1 MLTTLALPVVR
12 NEEIAPRVNH
22 ISLTCPEHFS
32 FIPGQF
38 ITIHFE
44 HAGRSIRRS
53 YSIASRPGIDQ
64 TIDFAASYV
73 ENGIASEYLFGLTPG
88 SVLQV
93 SGPFGR
99 LILRTEP
106 EPLNRLFLIATGTG
120 ITPYRSMLPALS
132 EKMRAAPNL
141 KVFIMQGVQYRK
153 DVLYAEDFHAWAKQ
167 FPSQAVYR
175 TYLSRENLNDVRAA
189 YEYSGYVQS
198 SFAELAIVPE
208 QEVVYLCGN
217 PNMID
222 EAFAVLQGVGLSTSQ
237 IRREKYISSK

>member
-1 MLTTLALPVVR
+1 MLTTFALQVIR

-22 ISLTCPEHFS
+22 ISLTCPEGFS

-44 HAGRSIRRS
+44 HAGRSIKRS
-53 YSIASRPGIDQ
+53 YSIASRPSIDQ

-73 ENGIASEYLFGLTPG
+73 EGGLASEYLFGLKPG
-88 SVLQV
+88 AVLQA

-99 LILRTEP
+99 LILRS

-120 ITPYRSMLPALS
+120 ITPYRSMLPELA
-132 EKMRAAPNL
+132 EKIRAEPHL

-153 DVLYAEDFHAWAKQ
+153 DVLYAEDFHVWAQQ
-167 FPSQAVYR
+167 FPEQASYR
-175 TYLSRENLNDVRAA
+175 TYLSRENLSAARAA

-198 SFAELAIVPE
+198 SFSELAVVPE

-222 EAFAVLQGVGLSTSQ
+222 EAFALLQAIGLSTSQ

>member
-1 MLTTLALPVVR
+1 MLATLAFQVVR

-53 YSIASRPGIDQ
+53 YSIASRPGVDQ

-73 ENGIASEYLFGLTPG
+73 EGGVASEYLFGLTPG
-88 SVLQV
+88 AVLQV

-99 LILRTEP
+99 LILRA
-106 EPLNRLFLIATGTG
+106 EPLHRLFLIATGTG
-120 ITPYRSMLPALS
+120 ITPYRSMLSALS
-132 EKMRAAPNL
+132 EKMRAEPDL
-141 KVFIMQGVQYRK
+141 QVFIMQGVQYRK
-153 DVLYAEDFHAWAKQ
+153 DVLYAEDFHIWAKQ
-167 FPSQAVYR
+167 FPEQAVYR

-198 SFAELAIVPE
+198 SFAELSIVPE

-222 EAFAVLQGVGLSTSQ
+222 EAFAVLQEVGLSTSQ